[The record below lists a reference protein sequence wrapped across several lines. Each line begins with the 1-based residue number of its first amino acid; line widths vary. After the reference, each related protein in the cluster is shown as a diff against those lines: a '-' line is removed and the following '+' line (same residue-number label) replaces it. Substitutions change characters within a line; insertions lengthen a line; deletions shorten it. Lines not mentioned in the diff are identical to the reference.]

1 MPDEHDPETPP
12 DTVPDSEESGTAR
25 PNIPQAILDA
35 LPEDIRTSVIQA
47 ALFSG
52 PLPPPGMYRE
62 YEEVLPG
69 SANRLMELTEDQQKH
84 RHKWESDAL
93 DAPFGPRI
101 WWPMPPSGQETAP
114 NDRAIHSQDIQD
126 PGRCQRGTRHGEC
139 LHRRQWQ
146 WKEQFAGSV
155 GNSLRSRRRQGGRSV
170 LACSR
175 SPSRASRALQDGL
188 SCQTRKRNTAA
199 PLFWSTER

>member
-1 MPDEHDPETPP
+1 MPDEHDPKTPP

-35 LPEDIRTSVIQA
+35 LPDDIRTSVIQA

-93 DAPFGPRI
+93 DASI
-101 WWPMPPSGQETAP
+101 S
-114 NDRAIHSQDIQD
+114 D
-126 PGRCQRGTRHGEC
+126 
-139 LHRRQWQ
+139 
-146 WKEQFAGSV
+146 
-155 GNSLRSRRRQGGRSV
+155 SRRGQWFGFFLSILAIMAAVILALMGRSMV
-170 LACSR
+170 GALLALVSVSGIAEHLLRRR
-175 SPSRASRALQDGL
+175 S
-188 SCQTRKRNTAA
+188 N
-199 PLFWSTER
+199 